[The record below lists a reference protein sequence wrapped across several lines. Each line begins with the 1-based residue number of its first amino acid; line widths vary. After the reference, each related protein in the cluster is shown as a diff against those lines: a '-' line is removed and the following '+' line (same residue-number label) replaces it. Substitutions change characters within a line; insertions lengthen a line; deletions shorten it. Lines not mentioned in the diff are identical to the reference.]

1 MSKKN
6 DLMELLLYLVVGGC
20 ATLSEWVLFY
30 VFDKVLPHYMLS
42 TVLAYIL
49 STFVN
54 WLLGRILVFKNSGK
68 SLIRE
73 IFEVYLASVVG
84 LLLNLLIMWVTVD
97 FLFVNEMIAKMLSTA
112 IVFIYNFLV
121 RKLLIYKRNRA

>member
-49 STFVN
+49 C
-54 WLLGRILVFKNSGK
+54 
-68 SLIRE
+68 
-73 IFEVYLASVVG
+73 LAS
-84 LLLNLLIMWVTVD
+84 LLQFAGVCPLCNRHLYSY
-97 FLFVNEMIAKMLSTA
+97 FLF
-112 IVFIYNFLV
+112 F
-121 RKLLIYKRNRA
+121 